1 MYFINFHIDILR
13 LTVLSKRQNK
23 WDFFS
28 YFVAFSQCR
37 YFNFQI
43 WCPGYTKHKYTTFAL
58 LIYSTTS
65 MPAAYYIVGL
75 GLLNKAPGILQ
86 QITIHWALHTMV
98 RSNNISSGEKFAP
111 LNICQNIK
119 EYTKLLVDEIL
130 VERNYVPC
138 MILSLPTSYMFPC
151 SNCKPNSQKDKWGE
165 IGC

>member
-1 MYFINFHIDILR
+1 MGF
-13 LTVLSKRQNK
+13 
-23 WDFFS
+23 FFS

-37 YFNFQI
+37 NFNFQI
-43 WCPGYTKHKYTTFAL
+43 WCPGYTKHKYTTFEHKYTTFAL

-98 RSNNISSGEKFAP
+98 RSNNILFGEKFAP

-151 SNCKPNSQKDKWGE
+151 SNCKPKSQKEKWGE

>member
-1 MYFINFHIDILR
+1 
-13 LTVLSKRQNK
+13 
-23 WDFFS
+23 
-28 YFVAFSQCR
+28 
-37 YFNFQI
+37 
-43 WCPGYTKHKYTTFAL
+43 
-58 LIYSTTS
+58 

-98 RSNNISSGEKFAP
+98 RSNNILSGEKFAP

-151 SNCKPNSQKDKWGE
+151 SNCKPKSQKERWGE

>member
-1 MYFINFHIDILR
+1 
-13 LTVLSKRQNK
+13 
-23 WDFFS
+23 
-28 YFVAFSQCR
+28 
-37 YFNFQI
+37 
-43 WCPGYTKHKYTTFAL
+43 
-58 LIYSTTS
+58 

-138 MILSLPTSYMFPC
+138 MILSNQITVVAFQPVQLAQASFLQKNQTLQNVFLISVTLRWHRA
-151 SNCKPNSQKDKWGE
+151 SVACKNQSF
-165 IGC
+165 